1 MNKVRLI
8 FKSVTEIVGSDDV
21 GLLILVDEQQQRQLT
36 IRVTATCCISLVF
49 VYKRFQSRA

>member
-8 FKSVTEIVGSDDV
+8 FKSVTEIVGSDNV

-36 IRVTATCCISLVF
+36 IPCDH
-49 VYKRFQSRA
+49 